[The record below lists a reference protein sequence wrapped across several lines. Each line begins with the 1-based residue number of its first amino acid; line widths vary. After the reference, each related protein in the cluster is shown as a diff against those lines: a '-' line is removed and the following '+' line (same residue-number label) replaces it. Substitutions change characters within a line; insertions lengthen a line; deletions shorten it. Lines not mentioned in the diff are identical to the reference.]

1 MGAVKAMLDNW
12 IAALEEDTNEKE
24 PIINEVYRFTYMGS
38 EESFAALEANI
49 ADGSYIPQFGDI
61 WRIRTSGG
69 KDAAGTSIKARD
81 LVIFMPHIIGIG
93 NRSSL
98 GPLGWYIYMEE
109 EDTQMNEKKIV
120 FISQTMRG
128 LSDEDILAAR
138 EEAIQDIYNIL
149 AEKGIE
155 KECIEI
161 ADSYFDDYN
170 ATILLENVTNIPLM
184 YLG

>member
-1 MGAVKAMLDNW
+1 MGAVKDMLDNW
-12 IAALEEDTNEKE
+12 IAALEEDTNEID
-24 PIINEVYRFTYMGS
+24 PIINKYG
-38 EESFAALEANI
+38 
-49 ADGSYIPQFGDI
+49 
-61 WRIRTSGG
+61 
-69 KDAAGTSIKARD
+69 
-81 LVIFMPHIIGIG
+81 
-93 NRSSL
+93 
-98 GPLGWYIYMEE
+98 EE
-109 EDTQMNEKKIV
+109 EENTKMNEKKIV

-170 ATILLENVTNIPLM
+170 TTELLENVTNIPLM
-184 YLG
+184 YLGESLKFLAKSHYAYFCDGWEEARGCKIEHLCAVEYGVEIIKD

>member
-1 MGAVKAMLDNW
+1 MNKETFDRGAFRRYPTDNLFQALRESETEVSVKILG
-12 IAALEEDTNEKE
+12 E
-24 PIINEVYRFTYMGS
+24 
-38 EESFAALEANI
+38 
-49 ADGSYIPQFGDI
+49 YIP
-61 WRIRTSGG
+61 
-69 KDAAGTSIKARD
+69 KK
-81 LVIFMPHIIGIG
+81 
-93 NRSSL
+93 
-98 GPLGWYIYMEE
+98 EE
-109 EDTQMNEKKIV
+109 NTKMNEKKIV

-170 ATILLENVTNIPLM
+170 ATKLLENVTNIPLV
-184 YLG
+184 YLGESLKFLAKSHYAYFCDGWEEARGCKIEHLCAAEYGVEIIKD

>member
-1 MGAVKAMLDNW
+1 MNKETFDRGSIRRYSSDNLFQALREAEVFVKILGEY
-12 IAALEEDTNEKE
+12 IPEKE
-24 PIINEVYRFTYMGS
+24 
-38 EESFAALEANI
+38 EEN
-49 ADGSYIPQFGDI
+49 
-61 WRIRTSGG
+61 T
-69 KDAAGTSIKARD
+69 K
-81 LVIFMPHIIGIG
+81 
-93 NRSSL
+93 
-98 GPLGWYIYMEE
+98 
-109 EDTQMNEKKIV
+109 MNEKKIV

-170 ATILLENVTNIPLM
+170 ATKLLENVTNIPLVYRGESLKFLAKSHYAYFCDGWEEARGCKM
-184 YLG
+184 EHLCAAEYGVEIIKD